1 MASIFSATIQSIIPL
16 PVDSG
21 VAYQVTVNFA
31 DSVSGFTSTKTY
43 NFPVNTTQAAA
54 VAQITADG
62 QSMKTAIA
70 GAGNLQGKI
79 GSVITI

>member
-1 MASIFSATIQSIIPL
+1 MAFQATIVSIAPV
-16 PVDSG
+16 PVDTG
-21 VAYQVTVNFA
+21 VAYQVTVTFA
-31 DSVSGFTSTKTY
+31 DSISGFTSTKTY

-54 VAQITADG
+54 VAAITADG

-70 GAGNLQGKI
+70 GAGNLQAKV

>member
-1 MASIFSATIQSIIPL
+1 MPFTAQIASINPQPDGTGT
-16 PVDSG
+16 G
-21 VAYQVTVNFA
+21 VAYQVTINFA

-70 GAGNLQGKI
+70 GAGNLQAKV